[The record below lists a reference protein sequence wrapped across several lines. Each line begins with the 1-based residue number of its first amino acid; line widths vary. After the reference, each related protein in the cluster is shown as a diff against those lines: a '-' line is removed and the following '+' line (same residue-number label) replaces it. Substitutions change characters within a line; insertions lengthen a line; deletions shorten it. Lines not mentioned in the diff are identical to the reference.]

1 MDTNELIA
9 VKTFCDGHRIEVSF
23 VTALTDFSL
32 IEIVQ
37 VGGDIFIPRHQLP
50 ELEKLARLHKELN
63 INPEGLDAVLHLLGK
78 VQAMQLEI
86 DTLKKR
92 LKLYE

>member
-1 MDTNELIA
+1 MDVNELIA
-9 VKTFCDGHRIEVSF
+9 VKTFCEIHHIEVSF
-23 VTALTDFSL
+23 VTTLTDLSL
-32 IEIVQ
+32 IEIVH
-37 VGGDIFIPRHQLP
+37 VEGDVFVPGHQLP

-63 INPEGLDAVLHLLGK
+63 INPEGLDAVLHLLSK
-78 VQAMQLEI
+78 VRLMQLEI

>member
-9 VKTFCDGHRIEVSF
+9 VKAFCEGHSIEVSF

-37 VGGDIFIPRHQLP
+37 VGGDIFVPRHQLP
-50 ELEKLARLHKELN
+50 ELEKLVRLHQELN
-63 INPEGLDAVLHLLGK
+63 INPEGLDAVLHLLSK
-78 VQAMQLEI
+78 VSTMQLEI
-86 DTLKKR
+86 DTLKRR